1 MHERRNRRTW
11 ITKLMRI
18 PVMAPCLLLSL
29 CMPLFAHGDDLESP
43 FGDIFP
49 RDEVLQIDIT
59 VDQDDW
65 DEIRKQTRSFAEAL
79 GPSRQFETV
88 ESPFSYVTADVTI
101 NGVRFQNVGLRKK
114 GFFGSL
120 DERRPSLKVKLDKYE
135 KGRNIDGRVSL
146 TLNNNKQDTT
156 LMSQF
161 IGYELFRNS
170 GVPAPRA
177 ALANVTVNGEN
188 LGVYSHID
196 SMRAP
201 FLVDA
206 FGNEDGTLYEGTVV
220 DFFDDWAGGFERK
233 SGPKKSGLARLEG
246 LIEALDIE
254 DDARA
259 EQAIWKV
266 VDQDAFYTFW
276 AMEGLLSFW
285 DGYSGN
291 RNNFF
296 VYDDPETGTLH
307 FIPWGADVMFETYS
321 KLGEDPA
328 SPRSVRTVGRLAYR
342 LYQIPSVRVRYAETM
357 RRLLTDVWDEDVI
370 LAEIDRVESMA
381 REHLSDSQRR
391 SFDPDRIREF
401 VKNRRAMI
409 EPEISGEDMPLWTQ
423 KPEPPPVIGG
433 NETADQSLFA
443 AARLGDVA
451 AIKAHLE
458 DGTDVNARDEGGG
471 SALGMAAVA
480 GRLEAMRYLID
491 QGADLDATA
500 NDGGVPLHGAAF
512 FGRYDVVEV
521 LLTSGADPNI
531 RNNEGYTPMDVTAAP
546 WNQDMQGL
554 AEFVADL
561 IGVSFDMDEVKA
573 NRPRVVGLLAEHG
586 GTYSVMLP
594 KPAGSA
600 VWSAAR
606 DGNLPALEKT
616 LDDGADPDRLDDKGI
631 SPLSWAAIMG
641 QDDAIKMLLKKDA
654 DINRPNA
661 DGGTPLHAAAF
672 LGRASTVRLLL
683 ERGADRDIR
692 NNNGQTALD
701 SIATGWNQQMRGIV
715 EYIAGLLSVPVDPDK
730 VGQAW
735 PGIIEQLRT
744 VKR

>member
-1 MHERRNRRTW
+1 MHERPNRRIW
-11 ITKLMRI
+11 ITKLMRAPI
-18 PVMAPCLLLSL
+18 MAVCLLSSL
-29 CMPLFAHGDDLESP
+29 CMPLFAHGDDQESP
-43 FGDIFP
+43 LGDIFP

-79 GPSRQFETV
+79 GPSRQYETV

-114 GFFGSL
+114 GFLGSL
-120 DERRPSLKVKLDKYE
+120 DERRPSLKIKLDKYE
-135 KGRNIDGRVSL
+135 KGRDIDGRVIL

-196 SMRAP
+196 SVRDP
-201 FLVDA
+201 FLVEA

-220 DFFDDWAGGFERK
+220 DFYDDWAGGFERK

-296 VYDDPETGTLH
+296 VYDDPKTDKLH
-307 FIPWGADVMFETYS
+307 FIPWGADAMFETYS

-357 RRLLTDVWDEDVI
+357 RRLLTDVWDEEMI

-391 SFDPDRIREF
+391 SFDPDRIRAF

-409 EPEISGEDMPLWTQ
+409 EPEISGGDMPLWTQ

-433 NETADQSLFA
+433 TETADQSLFA

-554 AEFVADL
+554 ADFVADL
-561 IGVSFDMDEVKA
+561 IGVTFDMDEVKA

-594 KPAGSA
+594 KPPGSA

-606 DGNLPALEKT
+606 DGDLPALEKA
-616 LDDGADPDRLDDKGI
+616 LDEGADPDRLDDKGI
-631 SPLSWAAIMG
+631 SPLCWAAIMG
-641 QDDAIKMLLKKDA
+641 QDDAIKMLLKNDA

-661 DGGTPLHAAAF
+661 DGGRPLHAAAF

-683 ERGADRDIR
+683 ERGADRDSR

-701 SIATGWNQQMRGIV
+701 SIAAGWNQQMRGIV
-715 EYIAGLLSVPVDPDK
+715 EYIGGLLSVPVDPDE

>member
-1 MHERRNRRTW
+1 MHERRNRRIW
-11 ITKLMRI
+11 INKLMPAPI
-18 PVMAPCLLLSL
+18 MAVCLLLNV

-43 FGDIFP
+43 LGDIFP

-65 DEIRKQTRSFAEAL
+65 DEIRKQSRSFAEAL

-114 GFFGSL
+114 GFLGSL
-120 DERRPSLKVKLDKYE
+120 DERRPSLKVKIDKYE
-135 KGRNIDGRVSL
+135 KGRDIDGRVNL

-196 SMRAP
+196 SVRDP
-201 FLVDA
+201 FLVEA

-220 DFFDDWAGGFERK
+220 DFYDDWAGGFERK

-296 VYDDPETGTLH
+296 VYDDPKTDKLH
-307 FIPWGADVMFETYS
+307 FIPWGADAMFETYS

-370 LAEIDRVESMA
+370 LAKIDHVESMA

-409 EPEISGEDMPLWTQ
+409 EPEISGGDMPLWTQ

-433 NETADQSLFA
+433 IETADQSVFA

-554 AEFVADL
+554 ADFVADL

-600 VWSAAR
+600 VWNAAR
-606 DGNLPALEKT
+606 DGDLPALEKA

-631 SPLSWAAIMG
+631 SALSWAAIMG
-641 QDDAIKMLLKKDA
+641 QDDAIKMLLENDA

-661 DGGTPLHAAAF
+661 DGGRPLHAAAF

-683 ERGADRDIR
+683 ERGADRDSR

-701 SIATGWNQQMRGIV
+701 TIATGWNQQMRGIV